1 MVHEDLGYFMHYRLH
16 SRSASLIISAH
27 GIQRTARWYN
37 YFPLCCCWDGQAFIP
52 HGTRFILLPEHGTA
66 INDMG
71 VGTVAESIV
80 GESSTIFLRPSSH
93 DDTVENY
100 ELAYFELDTDAEL
113 RKAVAAG
120 YDVLTVNTR
129 SWYSTGA
136 ITLNDAF
143 KALNKKG
150 YGYSKIFGYFCAVGI
165 RGEGAELAPMNEGY
179 AQLHEEKA

>member
-1 MVHEDLGYFMHYRLH
+1 
-16 SRSASLIISAH
+16 
-27 GIQRTARWYN
+27 
-37 YFPLCCCWDGQAFIP
+37 
-52 HGTRFILLPEHGTA
+52 
-66 INDMG
+66 MG

-80 GESSTIFLRPSSH
+80 GEGSTIFLRPSSH

-136 ITLNDAF
+136 VTLNDAF